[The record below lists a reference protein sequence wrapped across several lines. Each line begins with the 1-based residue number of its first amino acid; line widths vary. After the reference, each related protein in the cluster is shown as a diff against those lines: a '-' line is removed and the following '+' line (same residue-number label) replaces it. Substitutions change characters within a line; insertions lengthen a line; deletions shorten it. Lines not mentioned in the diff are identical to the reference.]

1 MDHVVYLNYS
11 DVIILFLIFALELKE
26 FSLNSFDQVMNILK
40 FEKGFAGVR
49 LFLTP
54 LHVIRVGGEYLVLTL
69 IFLR

>member
-26 FSLNSFDQVMNILK
+26 FSPNSFDQVMNILK